1 MAQLVNEFSWSKSRD
16 GTFLDCARQYWF
28 QYYGSW
34 GGWDADAPPR
44 TREIYVLKQLKT
56 RHMWLGDRVHKAIE
70 RSLRNLAVSTKPL
83 AVNADEIVRITLEE
97 MRGDFKS
104 SRAGTYRKR
113 PKTCGLFEHEYRVT
127 VADADWKKIAA
138 TMERCLR
145 NFYGSEIYREI
156 RDSRR
161 GDWLELEDFSSFQF
175 DGVKIHVVLDFAMR
189 KGAGAVIYDWKTGAF
204 NESDNRVQLACY
216 ALYAHEKWN
225 LAPEQVHPIEV
236 NLNRGETTEYH
247 ITAPDLER
255 TKAYLAG
262 SIADMRRALRDP
274 AANGAVEEDFPKI
287 NDVQICRRCR
297 FARICEPDVLR
308 RASSPSAGPPAGS
321 LRPPLLP
328 PSEPTP

>member
-16 GTFLDCARQYWF
+16 RTFLDCARQYWF

-83 AVNADEIVRITLEE
+83 AVNADEIVRITLEA

-113 PKTCGLFEHEYRVT
+113 PKTCGLFEHEYRLP
-127 VADADWKKIAA
+127 VADADWKTIAA

-145 NFYGSEIYREI
+145 NFYASEIYREI

-175 DGVKIHVVLDFAMR
+175 DGVKVHVVL
-189 KGAGAVIYDWKTGAF
+189 
-204 NESDNRVQLACY
+204 
-216 ALYAHEKWN
+216 
-225 LAPEQVHPIEV
+225 
-236 NLNRGETTEYH
+236 
-247 ITAPDLER
+247 
-255 TKAYLAG
+255 
-262 SIADMRRALRDP
+262 
-274 AANGAVEEDFPKI
+274 
-287 NDVQICRRCR
+287 
-297 FARICEPDVLR
+297 
-308 RASSPSAGPPAGS
+308 
-321 LRPPLLP
+321 
-328 PSEPTP
+328 